1 VRRGPVR
8 GGGIEPVNV
17 RQRHHDVVVGKRV
30 GRAFLASARARDHDD
45 THRLLGLGPGNHTLE
60 HGIHPLETTP
70 SGLGDCART
79 HPASLSGLAAATCLS
94 ASRVVHCG
102 VMGGEPPQWK
112 EHEGR
117 DERAVQ
123 ARGPWLGEML
133 GEEWRSDG
141 DGIYRFVAS
150 AEPSELEPPAERQ
163 LTSTPDAVDALIAE
177 LSADLGRR

>member
-1 VRRGPVR
+1 
-8 GGGIEPVNV
+8 
-17 RQRHHDVVVGKRV
+17 
-30 GRAFLASARARDHDD
+30 
-45 THRLLGLGPGNHTLE
+45 
-60 HGIHPLETTP
+60 
-70 SGLGDCART
+70 
-79 HPASLSGLAAATCLS
+79 
-94 ASRVVHCG
+94 
-102 VMGGEPPQWK
+102 MGGEPPQGQ